1 MELYNVHM
9 CRSLEDVAE
18 LYRLREDAEWSEG
31 ALGEGIPLGTS
42 WQRMREGGKERRRS
56 RNAERRKREGRM
68 SQAEVVREW
77 ISLKD
82 ELDTP

>member
-1 MELYNVHM
+1 MELYNLHM

-31 ALGEGIPLGTS
+31 AVGEGIPIGTS
-42 WQRMREGGKERRRS
+42 WQRAREGGKEKRRS
-56 RNAERRKREGRM
+56 RNADRRMKEGRM

-77 ISLKD
+77 IGFKD
-82 ELDTP
+82 DIDKP